1 MLKGEAQSQ
10 AQYLRWLHTPKLNVE
25 LKLGKTNVSQNG
37 GQAEGD
43 PHPHSWG
50 LQVRVGVVMGV
61 ASDAQS
67 DTKTDFK
74 ADVQF

>member
-10 AQYLRWLHTPKLNVE
+10 AQYLRWLHTPKLNLE

-50 LQVRVGVVMGV
+50 LQVRVGV
-61 ASDAQS
+61 ASDAQP
-67 DTKTDFK
+67 DTKTEFK

>member
-50 LQVRVGVVMGV
+50 LQVRVGV
-61 ASDAQS
+61 ASDAQP
-67 DTKTDFK
+67 DTKTEFK